1 LKIDPIYLSPK
12 GPYSGFPGV
21 PYSLTLLGS
30 LSLAS
35 DPPPLWEVPGVVPI
49 IQEDGVGVASPVMVL
64 TEVIDETV
72 ALLCESVKYLEPTT
86 VIQLNIVSIVLFSEE
101 LDQHLLIS
109 SLV

>member
-1 LKIDPIYLSPK
+1 
-12 GPYSGFPGV
+12 
-21 PYSLTLLGS
+21 
-30 LSLAS
+30 
-35 DPPPLWEVPGVVPI
+35 
-49 IQEDGVGVASPVMVL
+49 MVL